1 MMSMF
6 AVSGFIVGII
16 SIVVGII
23 IIVWP
28 RIVAY
33 VIGGWLVLA
42 GIFAIL
48 AAMGRF
54 VQ

>member
-28 RIVAY
+28 RVVAY

-42 GIFAIL
+42 GILAIL
-48 AAMGRF
+48 ATMPRS
-54 VQ
+54 VS